1 MVVHVDVKTCMPQE
15 KGIMSQTTYRWWRD
29 PSRIVRRFYM
39 RMFLPMLLVAVLSTT
54 AGLLKLPHIWPIGDA
69 MPAVMI
75 GMAVVIILWLFPIVW
90 WEKRLVKKL
99 RAADYK
105 LCPHC
110 RYDVTG
116 HESLFN
122 CPECGKACDIG
133 KIQAAWRSF
142 RPVVSGGIFIRKSI
156 GDTDPETQGER

>member
-1 MVVHVDVKTCMPQE
+1 
-15 KGIMSQTTYRWWRD
+15 MSPNVTTYRWWRD

-75 GMAVVIILWLFPIVW
+75 GMVVVLTLWLAAIVL
-90 WEKRLVKKL
+90 WEKRLVQKL

-110 RYDVTG
+110 GFELTG
-116 HESLFN
+116 HEGRIN
-122 CPECGKACDIG
+122 CPECGTACDLNDV
-133 KIQAAWRSF
+133 QAAWRSF
-142 RPVVSGGIFIRKSI
+142 RPRVTGG
-156 GDTDPETQGER
+156 PP

>member
-1 MVVHVDVKTCMPQE
+1 
-15 KGIMSQTTYRWWRD
+15 MSQTTYRWWRD

-75 GMAVVIILWLFPIVW
+75 GMGVVLILWLSAIVL
-90 WEKRLVKKL
+90 WEKRLVQKL

-110 RYDVTG
+110 RYDLTG

-122 CPECGKACDIG
+122 CPECGEAYDIK
-133 KIQAAWRSF
+133 KIQAAWKSF
-142 RPVVSGGIFIRKSI
+142 RPVVSGGRFKRNST
-156 GDTDPETQGER
+156 GDTDPETQGDW

>member
-1 MVVHVDVKTCMPQE
+1 
-15 KGIMSQTTYRWWRD
+15 MSQTRYRWWRD

-39 RMFLPMLLVAVLSTT
+39 RMFLPMLLVSVVLITT
-54 AGLLKLPHIWPIGDA
+54 GLLKVPQISQIGDA
-69 MPAVMI
+69 TFAAVMI
-75 GMAVVIILWLFPIVW
+75 GMGVFFSLWLFAIVL

-110 RYDVTG
+110 RYDLTG
-116 HESLFN
+116 HESLFK

>member
-1 MVVHVDVKTCMPQE
+1 
-15 KGIMSQTTYRWWRD
+15 MSRTTYRWWRD

-75 GMAVVIILWLFPIVW
+75 GMVVVLILWLAAIVW

-110 RYDVTG
+110 GYVLKA
-116 HESLFN
+116 HEGGGFKCS
-122 CPECGKACDIG
+122 ECGEACDIDE
-133 KIQAAWRSF
+133 IQATWRSF
-142 RPVVSGGIFIRKSI
+142 RPRISGG
-156 GDTDPETQGER
+156 TAYQGNTNSA